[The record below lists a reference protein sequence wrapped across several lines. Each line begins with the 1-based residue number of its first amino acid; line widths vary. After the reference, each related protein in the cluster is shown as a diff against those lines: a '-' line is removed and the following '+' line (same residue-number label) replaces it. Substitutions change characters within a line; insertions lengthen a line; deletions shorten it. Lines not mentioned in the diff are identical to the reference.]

1 MSDEQQEFEGTG
13 VLKIIVGVGVIALSV
28 VLKVIMTASGNGTSV
43 YILDVDVVP
52 NDDFIMPAYAKEYG
66 NFKFNALTVRKFND
80 PSILSFATSFPQLSD
95 ENNLLIGTGSVDIRK
110 LVKCKYISIELSAHS
125 LNQGENVV
133 ALSLIAKKL
142 KKKN

>member
-1 MSDEQQEFEGTG
+1 MSNKPQEFEGTG
-13 VLKIIVGVGVIALSV
+13 VLKIFAGVSVIALTV
-28 VLKVIMTASGNGTSV
+28 VLKVIMTANGNGASV
-43 YILDVDVVP
+43 YMLDVNGDLY
-52 NDDFIMPAYAKEYG
+52 ITPAYAKEYG
-66 NFKFNALTVRKFND
+66 NFKFNALTVQKFND
-80 PSILSFATSFPQLSD
+80 PSTLSFATSFPQLSD

-133 ALSLIAKKL
+133 ALSLFAKKL